1 MMPDSK
7 PESDAMIRITDLH
20 KSFGALHVL
29 KGIGFEVP
37 RGAVV
42 ALLGPSG
49 SGKSTLLRCINLL
62 ETPDRGQVT
71 VGARR
76 IAFGGAQPRL
86 PRDRELAAFRAK
98 TGMVFQHFNLFPHMT
113 VLGNVMEGPVTVA
126 RMAKPQAEQ
135 LARALLEKVGLLDKA
150 PAYPQHLSGGQRQR
164 VAIARALAMSPEVV
178 LFDEV
183 TSALD
188 PELIGEVLAVIR
200 QLAEEGMTMVIVTHE
215 VAFAHEVA
223 DLVGFMSDGQIVEMG
238 PPAQVLEHPENP
250 RTRAFLGRFHSF
262 IGSYGQPPG

>member
-1 MMPDSK
+1 
-7 PESDAMIRITDLH
+7 MIQITDLH
-20 KSFGALHVL
+20 KSFGTLEVL
-29 KGIGFEVP
+29 KGISFGVP

-62 ETPDRGQVT
+62 ETPDRGAVR
-71 VGARR
+71 VGERR
-76 IAFGGAQPRL
+76 IAFGDAKLRL
-86 PRDRELAAFRAK
+86 PGDREQSAFRAK

-113 VLGNVMEGPVTVA
+113 VLGNVMEGPVTVS
-126 RMAKPQAEQ
+126 RMAKPEAER
-135 LARALLEKVGLLDKA
+135 LARALLDKVGLADKA

-200 QLAEEGMTMVIVTHE
+200 QLADEGMTMVIVTHE

-250 RTRAFLGRFHSF
+250 RTQAFLERFHSF
-262 IGSYGQPPG
+262 IGSYGQRPA